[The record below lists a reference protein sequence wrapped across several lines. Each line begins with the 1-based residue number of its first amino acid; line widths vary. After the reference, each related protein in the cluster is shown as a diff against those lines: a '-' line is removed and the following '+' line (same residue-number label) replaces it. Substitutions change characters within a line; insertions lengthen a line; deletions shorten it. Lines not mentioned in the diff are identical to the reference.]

1 MADEE
6 NVVVME
12 KLVPQAQS
20 ETVAT
25 PELRDSKENAVK
37 LACLEQLVRRGI
49 LVQQDPRDL

>member
-25 PELRDSKENAVK
+25 PEHRDSKENAEK
-37 LACLEQLVRRGI
+37 LACLEQLARRVI
-49 LVQQDPRDL
+49 LVQPDPRDL

>member
-1 MADEE
+1 MVDEE

-25 PELRDSKENAVK
+25 PEHRDSKENAVK
-37 LACLEQLVRRGI
+37 LACLEQLARRVI
-49 LVQQDPRDL
+49 LVQPDPRDL

>member
-37 LACLEQLVRRGI
+37 LACLERLARRVI
-49 LVQQDPRDL
+49 LVQPDPRDL